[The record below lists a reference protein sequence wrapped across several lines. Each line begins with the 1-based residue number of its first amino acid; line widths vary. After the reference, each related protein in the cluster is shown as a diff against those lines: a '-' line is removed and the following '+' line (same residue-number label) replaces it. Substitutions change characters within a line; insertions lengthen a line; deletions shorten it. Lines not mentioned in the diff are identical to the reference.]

1 MSASRQ
7 TNPVAQQFLSARRS
21 IPARLLTTPGPDTAQ
36 RAWLLQQALRAP
48 DHGVLAP
55 WRLISL
61 DGAAKLRFGE
71 RLAAL
76 ALARDPAL
84 PDDKREKERSRY
96 SYAPWVLVVVAR
108 IDAAH
113 PKIPAQE
120 QLLSAGC
127 VAHNLLLG
135 AQALG
140 YGAQWLTGWAAYDAE
155 AAALLGLA
163 SDEHVIGFVHIGSAR
178 GEAAERAR
186 PTLAD
191 KVSTW
196 MD

>member
-1 MSASRQ
+1 
-7 TNPVAQQFLSARRS
+7 
-21 IPARLLTTPGPDTAQ
+21 
-36 RAWLLQQALRAP
+36 

-84 PDDKREKERSRY
+84 PEDKREKERSRY
-96 SYAPWVLVVVAR
+96 GYAPWVLVVVAR

-113 PKIPAQE
+113 PKIPVQE

-155 AAALLGLA
+155 VAALLGLA
-163 SDEHVIGFVHIGSAR
+163 ADERVIGFVHIGSAR
-178 GEAAERAR
+178 GEAAERTR
-186 PTLAD
+186 PALAD

-196 MD
+196 MA

>member
-7 TNPVAQQFLSARRS
+7 ANPIAQQFLSTRRS
-21 IPARLLTTPGPDTAQ
+21 IPARLLTAPGPDAAQ

-84 PDDKREKERSRY
+84 PEDKREKERSRY

-108 IDAAH
+108 IDATH

-140 YGAQWLTGWAAYDAE
+140 YGAQWLTGWAAYDVE
-155 AAALLGLA
+155 VAALLGLA
-163 SDEHVIGFVHIGSAR
+163 ADERVIGFVHLGSAVS
-178 GEAAERAR
+178 EVAERAR
-186 PTLAD
+186 PDVID

-196 MD
+196 MA